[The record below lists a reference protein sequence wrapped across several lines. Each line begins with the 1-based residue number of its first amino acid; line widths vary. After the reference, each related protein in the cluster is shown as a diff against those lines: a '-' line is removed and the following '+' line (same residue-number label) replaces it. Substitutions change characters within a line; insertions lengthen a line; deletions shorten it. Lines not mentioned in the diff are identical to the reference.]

1 MLAVSLVDARAS
13 PWLASGRDRD
23 AVPTWQIQGI
33 KMNNIQLSDIEYI
46 NLTALTAIRIGIQQD
61 KASACIRFAL
71 DASEADLLGQLST
84 EQIWAI
90 VTNVGPVTL
99 FPPRHDLLRLLQT
112 PLPLTAPLAAVRP
125 SRPVAPQ
132 FGKQ

>member
-1 MLAVSLVDARAS
+1 
-13 PWLASGRDRD
+13 
-23 AVPTWQIQGI
+23 
-33 KMNNIQLSDIEYI
+33 MNNIQISDVQYI
-46 NLTALTAIRIGIQQD
+46 NLSALTAIRIGIQQD
-61 KASACIRFAL
+61 KASTCVRFAL

-125 SRPVAPQ
+125 SRTIELPL
-132 FGKQ
+132 GKQ